1 MNRIWLSN
9 LRLSAA
15 TFAMLMVAMTGL
27 HSPISHAAPGDGGV
41 GPIADAT
48 TLGLQAVGSNST
60 LSFYGA
66 QGVESLV
73 LPVPPGLLP
82 AQLTAVVEIP
92 VNLRAGM
99 LTVSQDDR
107 TISRVPL
114 PVGDRVP
121 VVIPLAGVN
130 VVDNS
135 ATLVLRSYLV
145 PLDGY
150 CLDPT
155 NPLRLTD
162 ATIGYDG
169 AELPPATVAEF
180 LPPILRKLTIVIPE
194 NPLIIESDA
203 AVRLATAVV
212 ARYGKQNPEVAVEPL
227 AEGQTEPPGPAASM
241 ERQIVIR
248 EGPETAVQLRGA
260 GGVPSLLISG
270 PPDQL
275 INQTRLL
282 GSDVSRL
289 AVSSKA
295 VVGPLKST
303 PQLAADMT
311 TIRQLGQPGVNA
323 TALSPQVSIGL
334 DQTRLGRPVR
344 NVRVHLRGNYTPLP
358 TSIGGSVVA
367 AINGETIDQWPTDS
381 VGAIDRWVDI
391 PDRLLQRYTNLGV
404 AINIAGNTGR
414 CGEFQPIT
422 LTIDGESPVQSTRAD
437 PPVTGG
443 FQSVPQ
449 ALMPRV
455 EVGIGDDA
463 FADTQRAVSLLV
475 GLQRLSA
482 LPIDTEVVPF
492 QQALDS
498 PNPAILIAAD
508 GWSDQRITLPVS
520 AHESGELTVFGLD
533 GTTDQTTLTLDP
545 AQRLGSLQTVVDG
558 HRTLLVATSN
568 GAPEQL
574 DALLAWLNADPIRWS
589 RLAGNAVIAP
599 PGRDPVTLGTDNYAE
614 PSGSEGNEGVPYWL
628 IGAGIVA
635 MVTVGTGLIWWRSR
649 RKIPGG

>member
-1 MNRIWLSN
+1 
-9 LRLSAA
+9 
-15 TFAMLMVAMTGL
+15 MVAMTGVR
-27 HSPISHAAPGDGGV
+27 SPISHAAPGDGDV
-41 GPIADAT
+41 GPIAGAT
-48 TLGLQAVGSNST
+48 SLGLQALGSAST

-66 QGVESLV
+66 QGTESLIV
-73 LPVPPGLLP
+73 PVPEGLMP
-82 AQLTAVVEIP
+82 SVLTAIVEIP
-92 VNLRAGM
+92 INLRAGM
-99 LTVSQDDR
+99 LTVAQNDR

-114 PVGDRVP
+114 PVGDRLP
-121 VVIPLAGVN
+121 IAIPLAGVN
-130 VVDNS
+130 IVDH
-135 ATLVLRSYLV
+135 AVTLTLRSYLV

-162 ATIGYDG
+162 AAIGYDG
-169 AELPPATVAEF
+169 AEVQPATVADF
-180 LPPILRKLTIVIPE
+180 LPPVLRKLTIVIPAK
-194 NPLIIESDA
+194 PLIIESNA
-203 AVRLATAVV
+203 AVRLAAAVV
-212 ARYGKQNPEVAVEPL
+212 ARYGKQNPDVTVVPL
-227 AEGQTEPPGPAASM
+227 AAGQTEAPQPRTPM

-248 EGPETAVQLRGA
+248 EGPETAVALRDESD
-260 GGVPSLLISG
+260 VSSLLISG
-270 PPDQL
+270 PPDRL

-282 GSDVSRL
+282 SSNLSGL

-295 VVGPLKST
+295 VVGPLKLT
-303 PQLAADMT
+303 PQLPADMT

-344 NVRVHLRGNYTPLP
+344 NVRVHLRGTYTPLP
-358 TSIGGSVVA
+358 SSIGGSVVA
-367 AINGETIDQWPTDS
+367 AINGETIGQWPTDGM
-381 VGAIDRWVDI
+381 GAIDRWVDI

-404 AINIAGNTGR
+404 AINITGDTGR

-437 PPVTGG
+437 PPLVGG

-482 LPIDTEVVPF
+482 LPIDTEVMPF

-558 HRTLLVATSN
+558 HRTLLVATST

-589 RLAGNAVIAP
+589 RLAGNAIIAP
-599 PGRDPVTLGTDNYAE
+599 LGRDPVTLGADDRAQPSVSAE
-614 PSGSEGNEGVPYWL
+614 DDEGVAYWL
-628 IGAGIVA
+628 IGAGVLA
-635 MVTVGTGLIWWRSR
+635 MVIVGAGLIWWRTR
-649 RKIPGG
+649 RKTPGG